1 MQRLT
6 AVDRAGHGRRRQNAR
21 LCPRR
26 SARGFTLTELMA
38 VVAIM
43 GILAAIGITAFHRRA
58 YQSDAAAAKVV
69 IRAIEIAEEHY
80 RAENQVYLNVSASGD
95 PGWYPQK
102 AIPLNQKMSFWRSAP
117 DGGGGDVETAKWQ
130 LLAPDIRQNVGFAY
144 KANAGLPTTVPVLDT
159 PDITLPA
166 NVAVEPWYVIQARA
180 DADGDNIACFVAA
193 ASWAPEVVVVND
205 GE

>member
-6 AVDRAGHGRRRQNAR
+6 AADRAGRGRRSPDAR
-21 LCPRR
+21 LRPRAG
-26 SARGFTLTELMA
+26 ARGFTLTELMA

-58 YQSDAAAAKVV
+58 YQSDAAAAKIV
-69 IRAIEIAEEHY
+69 IRAIEVAEEHY
-80 RAENQVYLNVSASGD
+80 RAENQVYLDVSAPGD

-117 DGGGGDVETAKWQ
+117 DGGGDAQTTNWQ
-130 LLAPDIRQNVGFAY
+130 LLAPDIRQKVGFAY